1 MKKITSI
8 FRSWFKSIGNM
19 FTRVNLPKS
28 RNFHVLQTELETNL
42 VLKSC
47 SPQVSVLYLPPVSLG
62 WNLTTRKQEIEGT
75 SRRSPLVESLPS
87 LNKVV
92 VPLFALTGRM
102 SSPVLHIFTC
112 IWSGQ
117 PQRLSD
123 HAASWGVFISL
134 CTIACASPPLIY
146 SLPLYHGHQ
155 AHYMNAEAKTHCI
168 HFLSSEIIYYPL
180 YASPGDT
187 W

>member
-47 SPQVSVLYLPPVSLG
+47 SSQVLYLPPVSLG
-62 WNLTTRKQEIEGT
+62 WNLTTRKQEIEGR
-75 SRRSPLVESLPS
+75 SRISPLVESLPS

-92 VPLFALTGRM
+92 VPLFALTGRD
-102 SSPVLHIFTC
+102 VLSCLAHLHLYLV
-112 IWSGQ
+112 WSATAIIRPCCFLGLVHFSLHHCLC
-117 PQRLSD
+117 LSTPYILLTPT
-123 HAASWGVFISL
+123 SWTPGPLHECWSKDSL
-134 CTIACASPPLIY
+134 H
-146 SLPLYHGHQ
+146 SLPLFRNHLLP
-155 AHYMNAEAKTHCI
+155 TLC
-168 HFLSSEIIYYPL
+168 
-180 YASPGDT
+180 
-187 W
+187 